1 MSLRRYAKGART
13 ERELLNILYANG
25 YCVTRSAG
33 SGVNAISPDLIAI
46 KKGVC
51 VSIECK
57 AWESTSLALDREQ
70 FEKLLEWEHN
80 SEFPTYV
87 AWRMNGMGWYFIKLA
102 EFERGG
108 TGSYN
113 ITKKKVLKSNRKM
126 EDVFE
131 IQSKDIPTVIMTA
144 DEQQLAGTFKF
155 G

>member
-113 ITKKKVLKSNRKM
+113 ITRKKVLKSNRKM

-131 IQSKDIPTVIMTA
+131 IREKASSDVVFIDGLGQVAEVPEA
-144 DEQQLAGTFKF
+144 
-155 G
+155 